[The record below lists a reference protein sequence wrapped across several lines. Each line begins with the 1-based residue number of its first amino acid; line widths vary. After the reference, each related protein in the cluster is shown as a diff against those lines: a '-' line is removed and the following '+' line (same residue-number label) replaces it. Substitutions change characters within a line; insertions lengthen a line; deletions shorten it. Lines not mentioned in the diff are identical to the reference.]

1 MKHFFPVGYYLAT
14 IRNKVL
20 KYRIVA
26 IQYHTNCSLSMV
38 SLMSVHFFNLKSKK
52 AQILAK

>member
-1 MKHFFPVGYYLAT
+1 MKHFFPVGYYLAM

-26 IQYHTNCSLSMV
+26 IQYHTNCSLSTAN
-38 SLMSVHFFNLKSKK
+38 LMSVHFFNLKSKK